1 MDTIDPANPARRQ
14 NCGWPTC
21 LEDDENCRAG
31 YCHASAP
38 FTSIH
43 LTGERLEQE
52 RLAMMAG
59 QNKDSALSIMIACAV
74 MFASGFIVCAI
85 GFGGGWR
92 PW

>member
-1 MDTIDPANPARRQ
+1 MDTINPTRTCA
-14 NCGWPTC
+14 WPDC
-21 LEDDENCRAG
+21 AEYNDNCRIG
-31 YCHASAP
+31 ISAP
-38 FTSIH
+38 CHDPIH

-52 RLAMMAG
+52 RLAMLAG

-74 MFASGFIVCAI
+74 MFASGFIVAAI